1 MTSKQ
6 VLDDLLKAY
15 DWTVEEGELEIDED
29 GLVLTLKMTTSFQ
42 NDEQKEEF
50 QKKGRGFRKI
60 YENNS
65 PE

>member
-1 MTSKQ
+1 MTAKH
-6 VLDDLLKAY
+6 VLEDLLKAY
-15 DWTVEEGELEIDED
+15 DWTVEEGELEIEED

>member
-15 DWTVEEGELEIDED
+15 DWTVEEGELEIEED

-50 QKKGRGFRKI
+50 QKKRTGIQKNI
-60 YENNS
+60 
-65 PE
+65 

>member
-15 DWTVEEGELEIDED
+15 DWTVEEGELEIEED

-42 NDEQKEEF
+42 NDEQKL
-50 QKKGRGFRKI
+50 
-60 YENNS
+60 
-65 PE
+65 

>member
-15 DWTVEEGELEIDED
+15 DWTVEEGELEIEED